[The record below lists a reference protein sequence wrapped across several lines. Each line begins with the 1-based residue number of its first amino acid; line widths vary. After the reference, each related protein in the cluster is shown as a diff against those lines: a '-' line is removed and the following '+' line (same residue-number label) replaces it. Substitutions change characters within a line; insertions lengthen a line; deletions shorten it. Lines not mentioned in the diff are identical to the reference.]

1 MTIRRA
7 APRDRAVLAA
17 LAFRAKAHW
26 GYDDAFMERSRDV
39 LTPSED
45 YLANDPV
52 YVAEDD
58 GGAIVGFYGFVRE
71 GGELWLND
79 LWLEP
84 AVIRTGSGRTLFAH
98 AVEIARAMGSP
109 AFFIESDPN
118 AEGFYLA
125 MGAARTGERVAAV
138 TGRVLPVLRYDLTAP
153 RTPEA
158 SPLPRQTS

>member
-7 APRDRAVLAA
+7 RPADRDVLAA
-17 LAFRAKAHW
+17 LAFRSKAHW
-26 GYDDAFMERSRDV
+26 GYDDAFMERSRGV

-52 YVAEDD
+52 YVAEDGD
-58 GGAIVGFYGFVRE
+58 GNAVGFYGFVRE
-71 GGELWLND
+71 GDELWLND

-84 AVIRTGSGRTLFAH
+84 AAIRNGAGRVLFAH
-98 AVEIARAMGSP
+98 AVATARASGEP

-125 MGAARTGERVAAV
+125 MGAARTGQRVAAV
-138 TGRVLPVLRYDLTAP
+138 TGRVLPVLRYEL
-153 RTPEA
+153 
-158 SPLPRQTS
+158 